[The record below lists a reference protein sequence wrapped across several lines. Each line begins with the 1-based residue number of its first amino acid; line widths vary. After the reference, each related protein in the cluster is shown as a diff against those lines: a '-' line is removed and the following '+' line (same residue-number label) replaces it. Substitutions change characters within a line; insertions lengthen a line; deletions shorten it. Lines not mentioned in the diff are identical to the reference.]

1 MCHASINKSHHFSYT
16 RTQTTPHASHYIN
29 THTRAHTHTLTH
41 THTQETESDD
51 DGSQEDEFTIFLRFD
66 VQLEVCGRARDVA

>member
-1 MCHASINKSHHFSYT
+1 MHPSINHTIPHT
-16 RTQTTPHASHYIN
+16 HARTHTQTTPHASHYIN
-29 THTRAHTHTLTH
+29 TH